1 MFWWIIISFIKKAHP
16 DLSESQLCS
25 VRLQASCMRRIS
37 FITDNPGETLRAQRA
52 WQRFLQLVAHTA
64 TPWERFFRNAT
75 QTEIENKKNE
85 KEFQE
90 FICLTN
96 VACAGSQICSM
107 WPQFGDIRYDL
118 TSWKVQQRLVYL
130 GLCNV
135 PLIQSWSSSRSV
147 FWQQLGQQAGQTAST
162 RSLRKGKSGNR
173 VFFLFDFAH
182 CMCRRAP
189 TMTSL
194 MKTECPFWIWASVRM
209 SSESDSSCL
218 KSSREVFWCSGVPPQ
233 GPPGRL
239 TAPAL
244 SRAYKDHSVH
254 GAGVDGS
261 RATAPKWQVI
271 DTPQVVT
278 CQNWQKR
285 VCVCEEAETGDREDG
300 VQRENKDKLKL
311 N

>member
-25 VRLQASCMRRIS
+25 VRLQASCLRRIS

-118 TSWKVQQRLVYL
+118 TLWKVQQRLVYL

-147 FWQQLGQQAGQTAST
+147 FWQQLG
-162 RSLRKGKSGNR
+162 
-173 VFFLFDFAH
+173 
-182 CMCRRAP
+182 
-189 TMTSL
+189 
-194 MKTECPFWIWASVRM
+194 
-209 SSESDSSCL
+209 
-218 KSSREVFWCSGVPPQ
+218 
-233 GPPGRL
+233 
-239 TAPAL
+239 
-244 SRAYKDHSVH
+244 
-254 GAGVDGS
+254 
-261 RATAPKWQVI
+261 
-271 DTPQVVT
+271 
-278 CQNWQKR
+278 
-285 VCVCEEAETGDREDG
+285 
-300 VQRENKDKLKL
+300 
-311 N
+311 